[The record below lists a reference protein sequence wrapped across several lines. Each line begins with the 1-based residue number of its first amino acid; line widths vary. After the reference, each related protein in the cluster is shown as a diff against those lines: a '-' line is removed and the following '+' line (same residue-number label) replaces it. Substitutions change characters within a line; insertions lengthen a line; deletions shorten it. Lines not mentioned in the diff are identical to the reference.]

1 MSTLNKQE
9 LQVIQAFSAVD
20 LPERIFRE
28 SNIKELIAGMTAEQE
43 TVQASAKKLDRLRQE
58 QKEGNVVSNWWKDR
72 DDLLQDAQ
80 IDLNKS
86 IGRLT
91 QKSSQLLI
99 VNSAISKL
107 LNQQQQIL
115 LKQQTILEE
124 QTRSL
129 AGQNQQILEQQTL
142 LEQQQLAINEANQG
156 LMEAKGIT
164 QQQAKQLVGCVKRVT
179 EAEKTIGDANDQLL
193 ATIEQRLSGCISD
206 AAAQLQNGLA
216 EQEGRQEAFQQQVS
230 RLVAENRTAQQN
242 EMRQLQETL
251 TQSQQQHYQQLLT
264 ELELKSAMHTEAVA
278 AVASSCH
285 AQQQE
290 LRLTQDTQHQRM
302 ESAIDAL
309 QTQYLKSR
317 RRHRLA
323 LTALSVLSVLSVGWQ
338 LAVHFY

>member
-129 AGQNQQILEQQTL
+129 AGQNQQILEQQLL
-142 LEQQQLAINEANQG
+142 LEQQQQAINEANQG
-156 LMEAKGIT
+156 LMEAKGVT
-164 QQQAKQLVGCVKRVT
+164 QEQAKQLVGCVKRVT

-193 ATIEQRLSGCISD
+193 AAIEQRLSGCISD
-206 AAAQLQNGLA
+206 TAAQWQI
-216 EQEGRQEAFQQQVS
+216 
-230 RLVAENRTAQQN
+230 

-251 TQSQQQHYQQLLT
+251 KQSQQQHYQQLLT
-264 ELELKSAMHTEAVA
+264 ELELKSAVHTEAVA
-278 AVASSCH
+278 SVASSCH

-302 ESAIDAL
+302 ESAINTL
-309 QTQYLKSR
+309 QTHYLKTQR
-317 RRHRLA
+317 RYRLA
-323 LTALSVLSVLSVGWQ
+323 LTALSVISVLSVGWQ
-338 LAVHFY
+338 LALHCY